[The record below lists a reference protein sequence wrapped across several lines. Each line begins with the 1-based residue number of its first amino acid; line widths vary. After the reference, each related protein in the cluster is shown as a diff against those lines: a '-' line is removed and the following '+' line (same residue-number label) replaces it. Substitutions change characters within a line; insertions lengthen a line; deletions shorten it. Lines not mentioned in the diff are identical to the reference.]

1 MKSSFN
7 RESNSFSKSTT
18 TIKSF
23 FKAPNKGSI
32 RVGPKANGSLSYN
45 SKKYFKCRK
54 LVE

>member
-7 RESNSFSKSTT
+7 RGSNSFSKSTT
-18 TIKSF
+18 TIKPF

-32 RVGPKANGSLSYN
+32 GVGPKANGSSSYN